1 MTGLTILIVILLP
14 ILGGAL
20 VPLLDF
26 EVRRARESY
35 VLAIVLAVF
44 SLIAFAIPFAHTA
57 VFWIAYG
64 FGVFAIL
71 FQLYIFKTS
80 FAGNGD
86 AKSRFYGFPIAR
98 LGIYYLVAQ
107 LILSVVEMALAGLI
121 PAWPVIIVNVL
132 ALAFALIGCITAETM
147 RDEIVQ
153 QDQKLKKNVSTMREL
168 QSMAASMVGQCGDE
182 EMKSIVKKIA
192 DELRFSDP
200 VSSEATVELEDE
212 MRSQLADIQQ
222 AIVEGDK
229 DGAKTLCQ
237 KLLNNLTERNRIC
250 SVNK

>member
-1 MTGLTILIVILLP
+1 MTKNASRGLI
-14 ILGGAL
+14 
-20 VPLLDF
+20 
-26 EVRRARESY
+26 

-44 SLIAFAIPFAHTA
+44 SLIAFAVPFAHTA

-107 LILSVVEMALAGLI
+107 LILSIIEMALASLI
-121 PAWPVIIVNVL
+121 PTWPAIIINVL

-153 QDQKLKKNVSTMREL
+153 QDNKLKKNVSTMREL
-168 QSMAASMVGQCGDE
+168 QSLAASMVGQCGDE
-182 EMKSIVKKIA
+182 EMKNAVKKIA

-200 VSSEATVELEDE
+200 VSSDATAELEAE

-222 AIVEGDK
+222 AVVEGDAE
-229 DGAKTLCQ
+229 GAKVLCG
-237 KLLNNLTERNRIC
+237 KMMGNLAERNRIC
-250 SVNK
+250 SLNK

>member
-1 MTGLTILIVILLP
+1 MTKNASRGLI
-14 ILGGAL
+14 
-20 VPLLDF
+20 
-26 EVRRARESY
+26 

-107 LILSVVEMALAGLI
+107 LILSVAEMALASLI
-121 PAWPVIIVNVL
+121 PAWPVIIINALV
-132 ALAFALIGCITAETM
+132 LAFALIGCITAETM

-153 QDQKLKKNVSTMREL
+153 QDHKLKKNVSTMREL
-168 QSMAASMVGQCGDE
+168 QSLAASMVGQCSDE
-182 EMKSIVKKIA
+182 EMKNAVKKIA

-200 VSSEATVELEDE
+200 VSSDATAELEAE

-222 AIVEGDK
+222 AVVDGDVEG
-229 DGAKTLCQ
+229 AKALCG
-237 KLLNNLTERNRIC
+237 KMLGNLAERNRIC

>member
-1 MTGLTILIVILLP
+1 MTKNASRGLI
-14 ILGGAL
+14 
-20 VPLLDF
+20 
-26 EVRRARESY
+26 

-44 SLIAFAIPFAHTA
+44 SLIAFAVPFAHTA

-64 FGVFAIL
+64 FGMFAIL

-107 LILSVVEMALAGLI
+107 LILSVIEMALASLI
-121 PAWPVIIVNVL
+121 PAWPAIIINAL

-147 RDEIVQ
+147 RDEIVH
-153 QDQKLKKNVSTMREL
+153 QDNNLKKNVSAMREL
-168 QSMAASMVGQCGDE
+168 QSLAASMVSQCGDE
-182 EMKSIVKKIA
+182 EMKNAVKKIA

-200 VSSEATVELEDE
+200 VSSDATAELEAE

-222 AIVEGDK
+222 AVVEGDAE
-229 DGAKTLCQ
+229 GAKALCG
-237 KLLNNLTERNRIC
+237 KMMGNLAERNRVC
-250 SVNK
+250 SINK

>member
-1 MTGLTILIVILLP
+1 MTKNASRGLI
-14 ILGGAL
+14 
-20 VPLLDF
+20 
-26 EVRRARESY
+26 

-44 SLIAFAIPFAHTA
+44 SLIAFAVPFAHTA

-107 LILSVVEMALAGLI
+107 LILSVVEMALANLI
-121 PAWPVIIVNVL
+121 PTWPAIIINVL

-153 QDQKLKKNVSTMREL
+153 QDNKLKKNVSAMREL
-168 QSMAASMVGQCGDE
+168 QSLAASMVGQCGDE
-182 EMKSIVKKIA
+182 EMKNAVKKIA

-200 VSSEATVELEDE
+200 VSSDATAELEAE

-222 AIVEGDK
+222 AVVEGDK
-229 DGAKTLCQ
+229 DGAKALCG
-237 KLLNNLTERNRIC
+237 KLMGCLTERNRI
-250 SVNK
+250 SSINK

>member
-1 MTGLTILIVILLP
+1 MTKNASRGLI
-14 ILGGAL
+14 
-20 VPLLDF
+20 
-26 EVRRARESY
+26 

-44 SLIAFAIPFAHTA
+44 SLIAFAVPFAHTA

-64 FGVFAIL
+64 FGVLAIL

-107 LILSVVEMALAGLI
+107 LILSVIEMALASLI
-121 PAWPVIIVNVL
+121 PTWPAIIINAL

-153 QDQKLKKNVSTMREL
+153 QDHKLKKNVSAMREL
-168 QSMAASMVGQCGDE
+168 QSLAASMVGQCGDE
-182 EMKSIVKKIA
+182 EMKNAVKKIA

-200 VSSEATVELEDE
+200 VSSDATAELEAE

-222 AIVEGDK
+222 AVVEGDAE
-229 DGAKTLCQ
+229 GAKALCG
-237 KLLNNLTERNRIC
+237 KMLGNLAERNRVC
-250 SVNK
+250 SINK

>member
-1 MTGLTILIVILLP
+1 MTKNASRGLI
-14 ILGGAL
+14 
-20 VPLLDF
+20 
-26 EVRRARESY
+26 

-64 FGVFAIL
+64 FGVLAIL

-107 LILSVVEMALAGLI
+107 LILSVIEMALAGLI
-121 PAWPVIIVNVL
+121 PSWTVIIVNVL

-153 QDQKLKKNVSTMREL
+153 QDNKLKKNVSAMREL
-168 QSMAASMVGQCGDE
+168 QSLAASMVGQCGDE
-182 EMKSIVKKIA
+182 EMKNAVKKIA

-200 VSSEATVELEDE
+200 VSSDATAELEAE

-222 AIVEGDK
+222 AVVDEDIEGIK
-229 DGAKTLCQ
+229 VLCG
-237 KLLNNLTERNRIC
+237 KLMGNLTERNRLCVVEKKIAN
-250 SVNK
+250 SLKKRMN

>member
-1 MTGLTILIVILLP
+1 MTKNANRGLI
-14 ILGGAL
+14 
-20 VPLLDF
+20 
-26 EVRRARESY
+26 

-44 SLIAFAIPFAHTA
+44 SLIAFAVPFAHTA

-71 FQLYIFKTS
+71 FQLYIFKTT
-80 FAGNGD
+80 FAGNCD

-107 LILSVVEMALAGLI
+107 LILSVIEMALAGLI

-153 QDQKLKKNVSTMREL
+153 QDHKLKKNVLTMREL
-168 QSMAASMVGQCGDE
+168 QSLAASMMGQCSDE
-182 EMKSIVKKIA
+182 EMKNAVKKIA

-200 VSSEATVELEDE
+200 VSSDATAELEAE

-222 AIVEGDK
+222 AVVEGDAE
-229 DGAKTLCQ
+229 GAKVLCR
-237 KLLNNLTERNRIC
+237 KMMGNLAERNRVSSI
-250 SVNK
+250 NK

>member
-1 MTGLTILIVILLP
+1 MTKNASRGLI
-14 ILGGAL
+14 
-20 VPLLDF
+20 
-26 EVRRARESY
+26 

-86 AKSRFYGFPIAR
+86 AKSCFYGFPIAR

-107 LILSVVEMALAGLI
+107 LILSVIEMALASLI
-121 PAWPVIIVNVL
+121 PTWPVIIINVL
-132 ALAFALIGCITAETM
+132 ALAFALVGCITAETM

-153 QDQKLKKNVSTMREL
+153 QDNKLKKNVSAMREL
-168 QSMAASMVGQCGDE
+168 QSLAAALVGQCGDE
-182 EMKSIVKKIA
+182 EMKNAVKKIA

-200 VSSEATVELEDE
+200 VSSDATAELEAE

-222 AIVEGDK
+222 AVVDEDIEGIK
-229 DGAKTLCQ
+229 VLCG
-237 KLLNNLTERNRIC
+237 KLMGNLTERNRLC
-250 SVNK
+250 VVEKR

>member
-1 MTGLTILIVILLP
+1 MTKNASRGLI
-14 ILGGAL
+14 
-20 VPLLDF
+20 
-26 EVRRARESY
+26 
-35 VLAIVLAVF
+35 VLAIVLAAF
-44 SLIAFAIPFAHTA
+44 TLIAFAVPFAHTN
-57 VFWIAYG
+57 VFWAAYG

-80 FAGNGD
+80 FAGKGD

-107 LILSVVEMALAGLI
+107 LILSVIEMALAGLF
-121 PAWPVIIVNVL
+121 PAWPAVIVNVL
-132 ALAFALIGCITAETM
+132 ALAFVLIGCITAETM

-153 QDQKLKKNVSTMREL
+153 QDNKLKKNVSTMREL
-168 QSMAASMVGQCGDE
+168 QSLAASMMSQCGDE
-182 EMKSIVKKIA
+182 EMKNAVKKIA

-200 VSSEATVELEDE
+200 VSSDATARLEAE

-222 AIVEGDK
+222 AVVEGDAE
-229 DGAKTLCQ
+229 GAKALCG
-237 KLLNNLTERNRIC
+237 KMLGNLAERNRIC

>member
-1 MTGLTILIVILLP
+1 MTKNASRGLI
-14 ILGGAL
+14 
-20 VPLLDF
+20 
-26 EVRRARESY
+26 

-64 FGVFAIL
+64 FGVLAIL

-107 LILSVVEMALAGLI
+107 LILSVIEMALAGLI
-121 PAWPVIIVNVL
+121 PSWPVIIVNVL

-153 QDQKLKKNVSTMREL
+153 QDNKLKKNVSAMREL
-168 QSMAASMVGQCGDE
+168 QSLAASMVGQCGD
-182 EMKSIVKKIA
+182 
-192 DELRFSDP
+192 
-200 VSSEATVELEDE
+200 
-212 MRSQLADIQQ
+212 
-222 AIVEGDK
+222 
-229 DGAKTLCQ
+229 
-237 KLLNNLTERNRIC
+237 
-250 SVNK
+250 

>member
-1 MTGLTILIVILLP
+1 MTKNASRGLI
-14 ILGGAL
+14 
-20 VPLLDF
+20 
-26 EVRRARESY
+26 

-44 SLIAFAIPFAHTA
+44 SLIAFAVPFAHTA

-64 FGVFAIL
+64 FGVLAIL

-107 LILSVVEMALAGLI
+107 LILSVIEMALAGLI
-121 PAWPVIIVNVL
+121 PSWPVIIVNVL

-153 QDQKLKKNVSTMREL
+153 QDNKLKKNVFTMREL
-168 QSMAASMVGQCGDE
+168 QSLAASMVGQCGDE
-182 EMKSIVKKIA
+182 EMKDAVKKIA

-200 VSSEATVELEDE
+200 VSSDATAELEAE

-222 AIVEGDK
+222 AVVEGDAEGTK
-229 DGAKTLCQ
+229 VLCG
-237 KLLNNLTERNRIC
+237 KMMGNLAERNRIC
-250 SVNK
+250 SISK

>member
-1 MTGLTILIVILLP
+1 MTKNASRGLI
-14 ILGGAL
+14 
-20 VPLLDF
+20 
-26 EVRRARESY
+26 

-64 FGVFAIL
+64 FGVLAIL
-71 FQLYIFKTS
+71 FQLYIFKSS

-121 PAWPVIIVNVL
+121 PSWPVIIINVL

-153 QDQKLKKNVSTMREL
+153 QDNKLKKNVSAMREL
-168 QSMAASMVGQCGDE
+168 QSLAASMVGQCGDE
-182 EMKSIVKKIA
+182 EMKNAVKKIA

-200 VSSEATVELEDE
+200 VSSDATAELDAE

-222 AIVEGDK
+222 AVVEGDAE
-229 DGAKTLCQ
+229 GAKALCR
-237 KLLNNLTERNRIC
+237 KMMGNLAERNRVSSI
-250 SVNK
+250 NK

>member
-1 MTGLTILIVILLP
+1 MTKNASRGLII
-14 ILGGAL
+14 
-20 VPLLDF
+20 
-26 EVRRARESY
+26 
-35 VLAIVLAVF
+35 LAIVLAVF
-44 SLIAFAIPFAHTA
+44 SLIAFAVPFAHTA

-64 FGVFAIL
+64 FGVLAIL

-107 LILSVVEMALAGLI
+107 LILSVIEMALASLI
-121 PAWPVIIVNVL
+121 PTWPAIIINVL

-153 QDQKLKKNVSTMREL
+153 QDNKLKKNVSTMREL
-168 QSMAASMVGQCGDE
+168 QSLAASMMSQCGDE
-182 EMKSIVKKIA
+182 EMKNAVKKIA

-200 VSSEATVELEDE
+200 VSSDATARLEAE

-222 AIVEGDK
+222 AVVEGDAE
-229 DGAKTLCQ
+229 GAKALCG
-237 KLLNNLTERNRIC
+237 KMLGNLAERNRIC

>member
-1 MTGLTILIVILLP
+1 MTKNTSRGLII
-14 ILGGAL
+14 
-20 VPLLDF
+20 
-26 EVRRARESY
+26 
-35 VLAIVLAVF
+35 LAIVLAVF
-44 SLIAFAIPFAHTA
+44 SLIAFAVPFAHTTL
-57 VFWIAYG
+57 FWVAYG

-98 LGIYYLVAQ
+98 LGIYYLIAQ
-107 LILSVVEMALAGLI
+107 LILSVIELALTGLI
-121 PAWPVIIVNVL
+121 PAWPAVIMNVL
-132 ALAFALIGCITAETM
+132 VLAFVLIGCITAETM

-168 QSMAASMVGQCGDE
+168 QSLATSMVGQCSDE

-200 VSSEATVELEDE
+200 VSSDATAELEED
-212 MRSQLADIQQ
+212 MRNQLADIQQ
-222 AIVEGDK
+222 AIVEGDA

-237 KLLNNLTERNRIC
+237 KLLSNLTERNRIC

>member
-1 MTGLTILIVILLP
+1 MTKNASRGLII
-14 ILGGAL
+14 
-20 VPLLDF
+20 
-26 EVRRARESY
+26 
-35 VLAIVLAVF
+35 LAIVLAVF
-44 SLIAFAIPFAHTA
+44 SLIAFAVPFAHTTL
-57 VFWIAYG
+57 FWVAYG

-98 LGIYYLVAQ
+98 LGIYYLIAQ
-107 LILSVVEMALAGLI
+107 LILSVIELALAGLI
-121 PAWPVIIVNVL
+121 PAWPAVIVNVL
-132 ALAFALIGCITAETM
+132 VLAFVLIGCITAETM

>member
-1 MTGLTILIVILLP
+1 MTKNASRGLI
-14 ILGGAL
+14 
-20 VPLLDF
+20 
-26 EVRRARESY
+26 

-153 QDQKLKKNVSTMREL
+153 QDHKLKKNVSAMREL
-168 QSMAASMVGQCGDE
+168 QSLAASMVGQCGDE
-182 EMKSIVKKIA
+182 EMKNAVKKIA

-200 VSSEATVELEDE
+200 VSSDATAELEAE

-222 AIVEGDK
+222 AVVEGDK
-229 DGAKTLCQ
+229 DGAKALCG
-237 KLLNNLTERNRIC
+237 KLMGCLTERNRI
-250 SVNK
+250 SSINK

>member
-1 MTGLTILIVILLP
+1 MTKNASRGLI
-14 ILGGAL
+14 
-20 VPLLDF
+20 
-26 EVRRARESY
+26 

-44 SLIAFAIPFAHTA
+44 SLIAFAVPFAHTA

-64 FGVFAIL
+64 FGVLAIL

-121 PAWPVIIVNVL
+121 PSWPAIIINAL

-153 QDQKLKKNVSTMREL
+153 QDHKLKKNVSTMREL
-168 QSMAASMVGQCGDE
+168 QSLAASMVGQCGDE
-182 EMKSIVKKIA
+182 EMKNAVKKIA

-200 VSSEATVELEDE
+200 VSSDATAELEAE

-222 AIVEGDK
+222 AVVEGDAE
-229 DGAKTLCQ
+229 GAKTLCG
-237 KLLNNLTERNRIC
+237 KMMGNLAERNRIC
-250 SVNK
+250 SISK

>member
-1 MTGLTILIVILLP
+1 MTKNASRGLI
-14 ILGGAL
+14 
-20 VPLLDF
+20 
-26 EVRRARESY
+26 

-153 QDQKLKKNVSTMREL
+153 QDHKLKKNVSAMREL
-168 QSMAASMVGQCGDE
+168 QS
-182 EMKSIVKKIA
+182 
-192 DELRFSDP
+192 
-200 VSSEATVELEDE
+200 
-212 MRSQLADIQQ
+212 SQ
-222 AIVEGDK
+222 K
-229 DGAKTLCQ
+229 D
-237 KLLNNLTERNRIC
+237 
-250 SVNK
+250 S

>member
-1 MTGLTILIVILLP
+1 MTKNASRGLII
-14 ILGGAL
+14 
-20 VPLLDF
+20 
-26 EVRRARESY
+26 
-35 VLAIVLAVF
+35 LAIMLAVF
-44 SLIAFAIPFAHTA
+44 SLIAFAVPFAHTTL
-57 VFWIAYG
+57 FWVAYG

-98 LGIYYLVAQ
+98 LGIYYLIAQ
-107 LILSVVEMALAGLI
+107 LILSVIELALSGLI
-121 PAWPVIIVNVL
+121 PAWPAVIVNVL
-132 ALAFALIGCITAETM
+132 VLAFVLIGCITAETM

-168 QSMAASMVGQCGDE
+168 QSMAASMVGQCSDE

-200 VSSEATVELEDE
+200 VSSDATAELEDE
-212 MRSQLADIQQ
+212 MRNQLQDIQQ
-222 AIVEGDK
+222 AIVEGDS

-237 KLLNNLTERNRIC
+237 KLLNHLTERNRIC